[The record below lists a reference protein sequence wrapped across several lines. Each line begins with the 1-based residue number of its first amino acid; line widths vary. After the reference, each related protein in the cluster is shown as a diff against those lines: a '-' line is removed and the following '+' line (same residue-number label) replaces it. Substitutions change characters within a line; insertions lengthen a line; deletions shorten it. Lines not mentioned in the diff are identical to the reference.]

1 MRKKKLDIE
10 KLNNELSTD
19 AIVGKFIG
27 NERGFGFVEVEG
39 REDDIFIS
47 PKDTFGAM
55 NGDTVFVMIK
65 KDSEGTNNL
74 DSSKKKRVE
83 GYITEVLNRA
93 NKEVVGTF
101 NKGKDFGFV
110 IADDKKLFQDIYI
123 SKQLRKNA
131 KNNDKVV
138 VEITK
143 YPTTK
148 NKAEG
153 KIIEILGKSDDSTT
167 DLMTVIKTYGYKT
180 SFPKEVQDEAKE
192 LPQIAMNL
200 EGRKDL
206 RDKEIFTIDGT
217 DTKDIDDAISLDCI
231 DDRYIL
237 GVHIADVSHYVVDGS
252 ALDKEAIK
260 RGTSVYLIDSVIPM
274 LPKELSNGICSLSEL
289 EDRYALSID
298 IELDKDANVIKSNI
312 YKSII
317 CSKKKMTYDDVYK
330 VISGDG
336 IPNGYKPFEKTLLN
350 MKELAIKLKQKRH
363 DLGAIDFDLPE
374 PKVFLDENDDV
385 IEIKPYEIT
394 IANQMI
400 EQFMVLANECVA
412 KTFFEKKIPF
422 IYRVHESP
430 DKDKLNKLKI
440 LLKNLNYKDNIS
452 LEETRPIDIQNAIEL
467 SKDKPEEKV
476 VSNIALRSMQLARY
490 SEENLGHFG
499 LALDNYCHFTSPIRR
514 YPDLFI
520 HRVISKYL
528 ADELNDKLKAKLLKQ
543 AIKYSETSSEMERK
557 AEEAERDLVSIK
569 MCEYMQK
576 HIGEEYAGIIS
587 GINNYGLFVE
597 LDNTIEGMAH
607 VENMKDDY
615 YNYDEMN
622 CAMIGERTHKIYKI
636 GDSVKIKV
644 ISANKMLRR
653 IDFEII
659 S

>member
-1 MRKKKLDIE
+1 MARKKKLDIE

-19 AIVGKFIG
+19 AVVGKFVG
-27 NERGFGFVEVEG
+27 NERGFGFVEIEG
-39 REDDIFIS
+39 RDDDIFIS

-55 NGDTVFVMIK
+55 NGDTVFVMLK
-65 KDSEGTNNL
+65 KD
-74 DSSKKKRVE
+74 DDQDAKKKRVE
-83 GYITEVLNRA
+83 GYITEVLSRA

-101 NKGKDFGFV
+101 AKSKDFGFV
-110 IADDKKLFQDIYI
+110 VADDKKIFQDIYI
-123 SKQLRKNA
+123 PKQLRRNA
-131 KNNDKVV
+131 KNKDKVV

-153 KIIEILGKSDDSTT
+153 KIIEIIGKSDDSAT

-180 SFPKEVQDEAKE
+180 SFPKEVQDEANE
-192 LPQIAMNL
+192 LPQVAMNY
-200 EGRKDL
+200 EDRIDL
-206 RDKEIFTIDGT
+206 RNKEIFTIDGA
-217 DTKDIDDAISLDCI
+217 DTKDIDDAISLGFENNK
-231 DDRYIL
+231 YTL
-237 GVHIADVSHYVVDGS
+237 GVHIADVSHYVKDGS

-274 LPKELSNGICSLSEL
+274 LPKELSNGICSLNEL

-298 IELDKDANVIKSNI
+298 IVLDKDANVLKSNI

-317 CSKKKMTYDDVYK
+317 RSKKKMTYDDVYK
-330 VISGDG
+330 VISDD
-336 IPNGYKPFEKTLLN
+336 IVPEGYEPFKETLLK
-350 MKELAIKLKQKRH
+350 MKELAIKLKEKRH
-363 DLGAIDFDLPE
+363 NQGAIDFDLPE
-374 PKVFLDENDDV
+374 PKVILDDNDEAID
-385 IEIKPYEIT
+385 IKPHEIT

-412 KTFFEKKIPF
+412 KTFYEKKIPF

-440 LLKNLNYKDNIS
+440 LLKNLNYKDDIS
-452 LEETRPIDIQNAIEL
+452 LENTKPIEIQNAIEL

-499 LALDNYCHFTSPIRR
+499 LALQNYCHFTSPIRR

-528 ADELNDKLKAKLLKQ
+528 VDELNDKTKAKLLKQ
-543 AIKYSETSSEMERK
+543 AIKYSESSSEMERM

-576 HIGEEYAGIIS
+576 HINDEYEGIIS
-587 GINNYGLFVE
+587 GISNYGLYIE
-597 LDNTIEGMAH
+597 LDNTIEGMCH

-615 YNYDEMN
+615 YNYDEIN
-622 CAMIGERTHKIYKI
+622 CTMIGERTHKIYKI

-653 IDFEII
+653 IDFGII
-659 S
+659 ERK

>member
-19 AIVGKFIG
+19 AVVGKFVG

-167 DLMTVIKTYGYKT
+167 DLMAVIKTYGYKT

-206 RDKEIFTIDGT
+206 RDKEIFTIDGA

-274 LPKELSNGICSLSEL
+274 LPKELSNGICSLNEL

-330 VISGDG
+330 VISGHG

-597 LDNTIEGMAH
+597 LDNTIEGMVH

>member
-19 AIVGKFIG
+19 AVVGKFVG

-167 DLMTVIKTYGYKT
+167 DLMAVIKTYGYKT

-206 RDKEIFTIDGT
+206 RDKEIFTIDGA

-237 GVHIADVSHYVVDGS
+237 GVHIVDVSHYVVDGS

-274 LPKELSNGICSLSEL
+274 LPKELSNGICSLNEL

-330 VISGDG
+330 VISGHG

-597 LDNTIEGMAH
+597 LDNTIEGMVH